1 VCEIVLA
8 KMIFLDHENFW
19 DFLSRV
25 RFENIHEHPTYISLN
40 KAAKQKEI
48 VEVGIE
54 VKTICLD
61 EDDLEML
68 ITPPAKMYF
77 YQSKTVLVF
86 SGINELF
93 GSMLRI
99 HDEIQENITRYSLSM
114 VNHYSIAKNAIQ
126 YMQTIANEYELVDQ
140 FDRLEMI

>member
-1 VCEIVLA
+1 
-8 KMIFLDHENFW
+8 MIFLDHENFW

-40 KAAKQKEI
+40 KVAKDEEI

-61 EDDLEML
+61 EEDLEMI

-77 YQSKTVLVF
+77 DQSKRLLVF

-114 VNHYSIAKNAIQ
+114 VNHYSIAKNAIE
-126 YMQTIANEYELVDQ
+126 YMQTIANEYDLVDQ
-140 FDRLEMI
+140 FHRLEML

>member
-1 VCEIVLA
+1 MA

-68 ITPPAKMYF
+68 ITPPAKMYA
-77 YQSKTVLVF
+77 TTAAVRL
-86 SGINELF
+86 
-93 GSMLRI
+93 
-99 HDEIQENITRYSLSM
+99 
-114 VNHYSIAKNAIQ
+114 IAS
-126 YMQTIANEYELVDQ
+126 
-140 FDRLEMI
+140 F

>member
-1 VCEIVLA
+1 MRDLIDR
-8 KMIFLDHENFW
+8 MMFLDHENFW

-25 RFENIHEHPTYISLN
+25 RFENVHEHPTFISLN
-40 KAAKQKEI
+40 KAAEQEEI

-61 EDDLEML
+61 EEDLEML
-68 ITPPAKMYF
+68 IMPPAKMYF
-77 YQSKTVLVF
+77 DQSKRLLVF

-99 HDEIQENITRYSLSM
+99 HEEIQENITRYSLSM

-126 YMQTIANEYELVDQ
+126 YMQTIANEYELIDQ
-140 FDRLEMI
+140 FHRLEML

>member
-1 VCEIVLA
+1 
-8 KMIFLDHENFW
+8 MIFLDHENFW